1 MLADEEK
8 LYLSG
13 LSFEEPYVS
22 AEEREEAIKLAT
34 SFLNKIVE
42 TEGQEEVM
50 KLIDG
55 SSTLD
60 VYKAYQDWGG
70 GIDNPVFAAS
80 PEVLFGR
87 YSYQATPGYEV
98 MIKDGSSNFYFR
110 IAEDQPAELD
120 TASII
125 YAFLERF
132 HNAVER
138 IGAFGRDHGLAV
150 KDSGFNVFT
159 SPIGFQKYQ
168 TGYVD
173 GNNVIL
179 LMPDGSFTQRGS

>member
-1 MLADEEK
+1 MKGLAYESEPWVAYGLAGMLAKQVRRLIFPLLADEEK

-70 GIDNPVFAAS
+70 IDNPVFAAS

-87 YSYQATPGYEV
+87 YSTRLHLV
-98 MIKDGSSNFYFR
+98 MR
-110 IAEDQPAELD
+110 
-120 TASII
+120 
-125 YAFLERF
+125 
-132 HNAVER
+132 
-138 IGAFGRDHGLAV
+138 
-150 KDSGFNVFT
+150 
-159 SPIGFQKYQ
+159 
-168 TGYVD
+168 
-173 GNNVIL
+173 
-179 LMPDGSFTQRGS
+179 